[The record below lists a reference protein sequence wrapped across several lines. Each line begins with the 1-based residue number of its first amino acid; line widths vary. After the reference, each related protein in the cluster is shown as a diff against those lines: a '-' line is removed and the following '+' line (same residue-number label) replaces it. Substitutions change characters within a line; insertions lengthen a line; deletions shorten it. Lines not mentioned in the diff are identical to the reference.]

1 MNKDALSLGLELVKS
16 AIHNDSAGKY
26 AAAVREYDLGVNY
39 LTQAL
44 GDPAQVHNSALIS
57 QKIREYTERRNALAA
72 SLGQGFEAPV
82 PVASQAHVYSPPPAP
97 VGGSVSI
104 NDILRLAFD
113 VAQHA
118 RQEDACGNLTGA
130 FELYTQ
136 CLESFLI
143 VYKEEQNP
151 SLKEQLRGTILE
163 YTTRAEQIKAI
174 MHGGGPPVVAPTTA
188 AAAAA
193 AAPAPRRDTIRND
206 DVDGPCEQRV
216 SKSHPGYAGRVELFV
231 SVPRRRFR
239 LDEKVPIHVAVDNQC
254 GRQVETVKC
263 YLLCTTDSYYW
274 KSPDA
279 QERKSETVKTLSRE
293 FNFGKVFPLAHGLR
307 FEGDLDYELGPRL
320 KPTDRHDPTT
330 LIREY
335 VLVVKCYFTRPW
347 RDLKAFVAI
356 SVF

>member
-1 MNKDALSLGLELVKS
+1 MNKDSLSLGLELVTS

-44 GDPAQVHNSALIS
+44 ADPAQLHNSALIS

-72 SLGQGFEAPV
+72 SLGDGFEAPA
-82 PVASQAHVYSPPPAP
+82 PVAAQAHVYSPPPAP

-118 RQEDACGNLTGA
+118 RQEDACGNLHGA

-143 VYKEEQNP
+143 VYKEEENP
-151 SLKEQLRGTILE
+151 SLKDQLRSTILE
-163 YTTRAEQIKAI
+163 YTTRAEQIKALI
-174 MHGGGPPVVAPTTA
+174 GGGGGGAPAAAPQASQTA
-188 AAAAA
+188 AA
-193 AAPAPRRDTIRND
+193 PRRNTIRND
-206 DVDGPCEQRV
+206 DVDGAFEQRV
-216 SKSHPGYAGRVELFV
+216 NKSHPGYAGRVELFV

-239 LDEKVPIHVAVDNQC
+239 LDEKIPIHVVVDNQC
-254 GRQVETVKC
+254 GRQVETIKC

-274 KSPDA
+274 RSPDA

-307 FEGDLDYELGPRL
+307 FEGDLEYELGPRL
-320 KPTDRHDPTT
+320 KPTERHDPTT

-335 VLVVKCYFTRPW
+335 VLVVKCFFSRPW
-347 RDLKAFVAI
+347 RDLKAFIAI
-356 SVF
+356 SVFP